1 YVGLWGLM
9 AVLVPVALARQAFEH
24 RRGLLVASEEAN
36 AKDRLLEQ
44 VDQRVEEERRD
55 ERSRVAGDLHDE
67 VLPALFKVHLMGQV
81 LKQDLAAG
89 RLLELEDDLP
99 ELLGAT
105 SHAQQATRQ
114 MVSNLR
120 ASPIGARGLVP
131 SIEFLA
137 GQLESAGAPRFELD
151 LAHPGGSERAQL
163 VIYQVAR

>member
-55 ERSRVAGDLHDE
+55 ERSRVAADLHDE

-81 LKQDLAAG
+81 LRQDLDSG
-89 RLLELEDDLP
+89 RLLELEEDLP
-99 ELLGAT
+99 QLLDATDRASAQMRVLIATLKRSSASRGAVTPTLHLLREDMSRDSSAVIHLGADD
-105 SHAQQATRQ
+105 
-114 MVSNLR
+114 
-120 ASPIGARGLVP
+120 I
-131 SIEFLA
+131 
-137 GQLESAGAPRFELD
+137 
-151 LAHPGGSERAQL
+151 GGSPL
-163 VIYQVAR
+163 TPVPIYQ